1 MNSARFFRRTF
12 RIIVIPMSDWS
23 KLLQWQIL
31 FTLTRYQ
38 SFTKKVHLVM
48 SNHANC
54 TVVVMQGG
62 NLWWCSAYWDKIYL
76 WTDYLKYR
84 RLGKIAPRFNLVWQM
99 QFSTTVSWKIS
110 CSYNI
115 RNWKSVINLTDNS
128 VFLWHVWTPWT
139 ERSLLNWVAS
149 QLLNN
154 WVTRVPHW

>member
-1 MNSARFFRRTF
+1 MNSRRFFKENL
-12 RIIVIPMSDWS
+12 SDNRNSDVWLI
-23 KLLQWQIL
+23 KIA
-31 FTLTRYQ
+31 TMAN
-38 SFTKKVHLVM
+38 SFHAHKISEFHKKKVQLVM

-76 WTDYLKYR
+76 WTNYLKYR

-99 QFSTTVSWKIS
+99 QFSTTLIWKIS

-115 RNWKSVINLTDNS
+115 HNSKSVINLTDNS

-139 ERSLLNWVAS
+139 ERSLFNF
-149 QLLNN
+149 
-154 WVTRVPHW
+154 